1 MSDTKQLKK
10 PKNTPRNSIRR
21 ASQPHEARLISPK
34 NVLFQPF
41 FLAFLPVFS
50 LQKPPKI
57 PSFCPFFKLPS
68 SLSFCI
74 VLIFSTPIF
83 P

>member
-1 MSDTKQLKK
+1 MPDTKQLKK
-10 PKNTPRNSIRR
+10 PKNEPRNPIRR

-34 NVLFQPF
+34 NVLFEPF
-41 FLAFLPVFS
+41 FLAFPPIFS
-50 LQKPPKI
+50 LQKPPKTT
-57 PSFCPFFKLPS
+57 PFCPFFQLPS
-68 SLSFCI
+68 CLSFCI